1 MSGALNS
8 EEPGDELRDEY
19 EFTPEQLRGAVRG
32 KYAERFARSTNLVL
46 LDPDVA
52 EVFPDAEAVNQALR
66 ALASVIRARTQHN
79 EAV

>member
-1 MSGALNS
+1 MSEAWSS
-8 EEPGDELRDEY
+8 EDPGDELSDEY
-19 EFTPEQLRGAVRG
+19 DFTPEQLRGAVRG
-32 KYAERFARSTNLVL
+32 KYAERYARGTNLVL

-79 EAV
+79 EAA

>member
-1 MSGALNS
+1 MRKALNS

-79 EAV
+79 EAA